1 MLRLFRVTDNRAA
14 AITPRD
20 AIFPGHLAPV
30 LRCAEDGE
38 RELLE
43 MHWGFGLRTPSGA
56 MRRVTNVRD
65 DKLLTSKFWLPSF
78 KARRCLVPASSYCE
92 PTGSKP
98 ATWHWM
104 ARTEEGA
111 EQATNRPL
119 FAFPGIWTNLKIPP
133 RAGKPAEDQTVFA
146 FMTTTPNTLIEALPH
161 DRMPVLLDGEDQF
174 HTWLTG
180 TLEEAFALVQPY
192 DPRRMRIVHQG
203 SQRRDLL
210 AA

>member
-1 MLRLFRVTDNRAA
+1 MVRR
-14 AITPRD
+14 
-20 AIFPGHLAPV
+20 
-30 LRCAEDGE
+30 AEDGE
-38 RELLE
+38 RELVN

-104 ARTEEGA
+104 ARTKEGV
-111 EQATNRPL
+111 EQGGSRPL
-119 FAFPGIWTNLKIPP
+119 FAFPGIWTNLKIPA
-133 RAGKPAEDQTVFA
+133 RADKPAEDQIVFA
-146 FMTTTPNTLIEALPH
+146 FMTTAPNTLIESLPH
-161 DRMPVLLDGEDQF
+161 DRMPVLLDREDQF
-174 HTWLTG
+174 QTWLSG
-180 TLEEAFALVQPY
+180 TPDEAYALVRPY
-192 DPRRMRIVHQG
+192 DPAHMRIVQQG